1 VPFSNGIVTL
11 IGNGGKGIA
20 AWNFVQTMT
29 ASSYCQI
36 YWSSGDT
43 NLTIYAVGTQ
53 SSPTR
58 PATPSIIVTV
68 DKISSIT
75 GI

>member
-1 VPFSNGIVTL
+1 
-11 IGNGGKGIA
+11 
-20 AWNFVQTMT
+20 MT

-36 YWSSGDT
+36 VWHSVDT
-43 NLTIYAVGTQ
+43 GLTIYATASQVN
-53 SSPTR
+53 PTR
-58 PATPSIIVTV
+58 PQTPSIIVTV